1 MSRETRSSPANSPV
15 SPPVAAIRRLRALSV
30 LIAAVSL
37 LEPGLSFLPAGGSG
51 SGYSSGMA
59 AFART
64 SKKKSSSKAK
74 KSAKKTSS
82 RKSGSKK
89 SSRSRSRSRSH
100 RSRSRSSRHKAVK
113 KPVVH
118 KPSPEELAAR
128 ARREAAYSSL
138 DQAYD
143 LYDAGI
149 NARLAGQ
156 NTLAITR
163 LEESWRKFSDNKGYQ
178 KSGNPSTIESMVHYE
193 LGQAAEAQGDFNL
206 ARDSYS
212 RCLRIR
218 PGYTPAS
225 VKLVNLLARNGKL
238 DLALAKAREAA
249 GASPR
254 DPRAQ
259 LLVSL
264 VLDKMGKAD
273 DARQARGEAEKLL
286 TVEGKVVP
294 GADIK
299 EKPVKAIP
307 GKEARERMESDVMTD
322 IEEEEPSGDS
332 DSE

>member
-1 MSRETRSSPANSPV
+1 M
-15 SPPVAAIRRLRALSV
+15 
-30 LIAAVSL
+30 
-37 LEPGLSFLPAGGSG
+37 
-51 SGYSSGMA
+51 
-59 AFART
+59 
-64 SKKKSSSKAK
+64 
-74 KSAKKTSS
+74 
-82 RKSGSKK
+82 
-89 SSRSRSRSRSH
+89 
-100 RSRSRSSRHKAVK
+100 
-113 KPVVH
+113 VH
-118 KPSPEELAAR
+118 KPSPEELAAK
-128 ARREAAYSSL
+128 AKREAAYASL

-156 NTLAITR
+156 NALAITR

-193 LGQAAEAQGDFNL
+193 LGQAAEAQGDFSL

-264 VLDKMGKAD
+264 VLDKMGKSD
-273 DARQARGEAEKLL
+273 DARQAQGEAEKLL

-294 GADIK
+294 GADTQ
-299 EKPVKAIP
+299 EKPVTVSP
-307 GKEARERMESDVMTD
+307 GKEAKEQIESDVMTD
-322 IEEEEPSGDS
+322 IEEDESHGAPLPGSGDEEDS